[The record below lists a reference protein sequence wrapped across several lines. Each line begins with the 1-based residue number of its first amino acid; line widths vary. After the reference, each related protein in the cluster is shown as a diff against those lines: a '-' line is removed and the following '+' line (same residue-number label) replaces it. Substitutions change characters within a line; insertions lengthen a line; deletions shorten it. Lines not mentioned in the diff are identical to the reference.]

1 MAGGMPVAAW
11 LLVVAAGLAGELSK
25 PGPFTVVGRVEDNA
39 GGINVNVRELTLFG
53 AIPDKAQV
61 ARMVKL

>member
-1 MAGGMPVAAW
+1 
-11 LLVVAAGLAGELSK
+11 
-25 PGPFTVVGRVEDNA
+25 VEDNA

-61 ARMVKL
+61 ALIGLTEAEKDVSGGRWG